1 MLQTH
6 QIESDGAANGKEAV
20 EKVKASVKCCAYKA
34 IFMDVNMP
42 VMDGIA
48 ATKEIIKFYSSLN
61 AAEPNPAKHLTLPK
75 IVALTANDTSDER
88 ARCLASGMATFLS
101 KPCE

>member
-1 MLQTH
+1 
-6 QIESDGAANGKEAV
+6 
-20 EKVKASVKCCAYKA
+20 
-34 IFMDVNMP
+34 MDVNMP

-48 ATKEIIKFYSSLN
+48 ATKEIIKFYKGLN
-61 AAEPNPAKHLTLPK
+61 AAEPDPAKHLQMPK

-88 ARCLASGMATFLS
+88 ARCLASGMPTFLS